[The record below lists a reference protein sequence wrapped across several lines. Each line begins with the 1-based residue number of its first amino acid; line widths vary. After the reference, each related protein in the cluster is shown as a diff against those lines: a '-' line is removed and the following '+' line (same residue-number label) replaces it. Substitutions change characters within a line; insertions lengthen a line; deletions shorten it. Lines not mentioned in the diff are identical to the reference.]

1 MQQNPP
7 VPAELSE
14 AAEASA
20 AGNTESTPAIGPLP
34 SEVLP
39 WARLQTLSVLGL
51 LLLAVFYTLYFA
63 RAVFI
68 PIALAILLKLVLAP
82 LVRRLDR
89 VGVPE
94 SIGAV
99 VVIALALGT
108 VVFGVVQLSV
118 PATEWL
124 SRAPQSFAMAE
135 YKLRD
140 VKRSVEEVRE
150 AAKKVAELT
159 SMDEPEASAPAV
171 VMQGPRLAESFFVGT
186 YSFLVAA
193 IITIVLLYFMLAAGD
208 LFLRKMVQVL
218 PRLHDKKRA
227 IEIARQTERD
237 ISTFLLTVTCI
248 NTLLGC
254 ATGLAMWALGMPNPV
269 LWGVLAGVLNFV
281 PYLGP
286 AVMIGVL
293 ALVSLLS
300 FDSWSQMLLAP
311 GGFLVLTTLE
321 GQLITPLVLGQR
333 LTLNPVV
340 IFVALLVW
348 GWLWNVPG
356 VLLAVPL
363 LATFK
368 IVCDHVDALTPVG
381 HFLGRRDE

>member
-1 MQQNPP
+1 M
-7 VPAELSE
+7 
-14 AAEASA
+14 AEAPLGAPRGDSPT
-20 AGNTESTPAIGPLP
+20 AGAEAGGP
-34 SEVLP
+34 EDRY
-39 WARLQTLSVLGL
+39 RLFRRPRDVRSFALTGL
-51 LLLAVFYTLYFA
+51 FVLAVFYTLYFA